1 MNRWLYI
8 YRWIM
13 WNLLTHP
20 FIHIYLKP
28 SFRFFKT
35 KESDS
40 FPKPPFIVV
49 CNHGTFFDPWI
60 IGLYSH
66 YPFGFMTND
75 DGFRGKGISQ
85 WYLKSIGAY
94 PKKKGASDFKAMKK
108 TMDLMRSNYPVCIFP
123 EGQTTWDGETQLMY
137 PGIEKII
144 RKTGVSVVTIRI
156 QGNFLSKPWWALT
169 KRKGRVA
176 VTIKVTDK
184 ADVAKLSTEEIFALL
199 KNGIYQNDIKDPW
212 NKTQKFSG
220 TQLACGLE
228 RFVWICTE
236 CGAEDQLTTN
246 DNRITCSACGKIW
259 EIDAYCQLTS
269 ETPYRP
275 EIKDLK
281 DWSEMHK
288 SILRDKCTGGKPFTT
303 ATNAVALT
311 CENEQGKFETIHGNG
326 VLELNQN
333 ELRYITS
340 GQRVSWSLKEI
351 TDYVVQKKDLFEF
364 GISGKTYRVE
374 FRGHSPMKWVM
385 YLRYLNNYAECE
397 KNGHL

>member
-1 MNRWLYI
+1 
-8 YRWIM
+8 
-13 WNLLTHP
+13 
-20 FIHIYLKP
+20 
-28 SFRFFKT
+28 
-35 KESDS
+35 
-40 FPKPPFIVV
+40 V

-85 WYLKSIGAY
+85 WYLKSIGAF
-94 PKKKGASDFKAMKK
+94 PKKKGASDFKAMKT
-108 TMDLMRSNYPVCIFP
+108 TMDLMRHNYPVCIFP
-123 EGQTTWDGETQLMY
+123 EGQTTWDGETQLIY

-144 RKTGVSVVTIRI
+144 KKMGVSIVTIRI

-184 ADVAKLSTEEIFALL
+184 ADVAKLSADEVFTIL
-199 KNGIYQNDIKDPW
+199 KNGIYQNDVKDLW

-236 CGAEDQLTTN
+236 CGSEDQLTTN
-246 DNRITCSACGKIW
+246 NNNITCSACGKVW
-259 EIDAYCQLTS
+259 EIDAHCQLTS
-269 ETPYRP
+269 GTPSRSDVL
-275 EIKDLK
+275 DLK

-288 SILRDKCTGGKPFTT
+288 AIIREKCTSGNPFTT
-303 ATNAVALT
+303 ATDALALT
-311 CENEQGKFETIHGNG
+311 CENKQWEFETIYGNG

-333 ELRYITS
+333 ELSYKAA
-340 GQRVSWSLKEI
+340 GQVVSWSLKEI
-351 TDYVVQKKDLFEF
+351 SGYVVQKKDFFEF
-364 GISGKTYRVE
+364 NVAGKTYRVE
-374 FRGHSPMKWVM
+374 FKGHSPMKWVL
-385 YLRYLNNYAECE
+385 YLRYLNNFTECE

>member
-28 SFRFFKT
+28 SYRFFKT

-75 DGFRGKGISQ
+75 DGFRGKGITQ
-85 WYLKSIGAY
+85 WYLKSIGAF
-94 PKKKGASDFKAMKK
+94 PKKKGASDFKAMKT
-108 TMDLMRSNYPVCIFP
+108 TMDLMRNNYPVCIFP
-123 EGQTTWDGETQLMY
+123 EGQTTWDGETQLIY

-144 RKTGVSVVTIRI
+144 KKMGVSIVTIRI
-156 QGNFLSKPWWALT
+156 QGNFLTKPWWALT
-169 KRKGRVA
+169 KRKGKMG

-184 ADVAKLSTEEIFALL
+184 AEVAKLSAGEVFTIL
-199 KNGIYQNDIKDPW
+199 KNGIYQNDVKDPW

-228 RFVWICTE
+228 RFLWICTE
-236 CGAEDQLTTN
+236 CGSEDQLTTSN
-246 DNRITCSACGKIW
+246 NSITCSACGKVW
-259 EIDAYCQLTS
+259 DIDAHCQLTS
-269 ETPYRP
+269 GASS
-275 EIKDLK
+275 KSNVLDLK

-288 SILRDKCTGGKPFTT
+288 SILREKCTGSEPFTT
-303 ATNAVALT
+303 SADAVALT
-311 CENEQGKFETIHGNG
+311 CENVQGEFVTIHGNG
-326 VLELNQN
+326 VLELNRN
-333 ELRYITS
+333 DLTYKAA
-340 GQRVSWSLKEI
+340 GQLVVWPINEI

-364 GISGKTYRVE
+364 GVAKKTYRVE
-374 FRGHSPMKWVM
+374 FRGHSPMKWVL
-385 YLRYLNNYAECE
+385 YLRYLKNFTECE